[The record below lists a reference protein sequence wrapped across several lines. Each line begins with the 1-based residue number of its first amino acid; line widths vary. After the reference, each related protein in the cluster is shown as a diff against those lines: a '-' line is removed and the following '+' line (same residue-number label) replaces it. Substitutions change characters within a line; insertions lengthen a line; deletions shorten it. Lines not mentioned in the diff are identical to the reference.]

1 MRCLCPYDIYER
13 NMDTKL
19 LEAYG
24 KEINPFGTLTLE
36 QLIIS
41 HKHLR
46 SVVMKENK
54 DRQDI
59 INRGIKTGVKL
70 YIDYNYV
77 DTRTFFNMSL
87 REIIDK
93 YYEE

>member
-1 MRCLCPYDIYER
+1 
-13 NMDTKL
+13 MDTKL
-19 LEAYG
+19 LEEYG
-24 KEINPFGTLTLE
+24 KEISPFGTLTLE

-41 HKHLR
+41 HRYLR

-54 DRQDI
+54 DRQNVID
-59 INRGIKTGVKL
+59 RGIEAGVKL
-70 YIDYNYV
+70 VLDYNYV

-87 REIIDK
+87 REIINK